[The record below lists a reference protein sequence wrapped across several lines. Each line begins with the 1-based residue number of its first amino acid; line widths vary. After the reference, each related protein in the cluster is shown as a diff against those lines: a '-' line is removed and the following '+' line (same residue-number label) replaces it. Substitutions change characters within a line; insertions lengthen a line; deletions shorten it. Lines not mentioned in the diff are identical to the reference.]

1 MEQQLLLGS
10 KRIPSDWLL
19 RRYEWLGP
27 DGVPLAPDFALS
39 NSAAQVADLAEWAYK
54 NPASDGDTVDVEDTV
69 EDELRVPLENS
80 LFLRLSSALRS
91 AHKRRKSAESSWAEL
106 LALANTKAQDRR
118 KRTLLRSALRN
129 KYVASLKSKLQVMS
143 KQEALRSIVPGAGL
157 SKLKKLSAYTKPSAS
172 KKPSTTSKP
181 SLTEKPAAKKKVSK
195 KHEVKKDADKKL
207 AKVSKAKS
215 SEAEPATAMQD
226 SPVPLNT
233 EVGRGS
239 LA

>member
-80 LFLRLSSALRS
+80 LFLRLSPALRS

-106 LALANTKAQDRR
+106 LALAKTKAQDRR

-129 KYVASLKSKLQVMS
+129 KYVASLKSKLQGDVQTGS
-143 KQEALRSIVPGAGL
+143 SPEHRPGSRALQAQEALGL
-157 SKLKKLSAYTKPSAS
+157 
-172 KKPSTTSKP
+172 
-181 SLTEKPAAKKKVSK
+181 
-195 KHEVKKDADKKL
+195 H
-207 AKVSKAKS
+207 
-215 SEAEPATAMQD
+215 EAERLQEALYDLEALSDREACSKEEALEEARGQ
-226 SPVPLNT
+226 
-233 EVGRGS
+233 EGRRQEARQG
-239 LA
+239 LQGQEL

>member
-1 MEQQLLLGS
+1 MEQQLLPVS

-27 DGVPLAPDFALS
+27 DGVPLTPDFALS
-39 NSAAQVADLAEWAYK
+39 NSATQVADLAEWAYK
-54 NPASDGDTVDVEDTV
+54 NPASDGDTLDVEETV

-80 LFLRLSSALRS
+80 LFLRLSPSLRR
-91 AHKRRKSAESSWAEL
+91 AHKRRKGAESSWAEL
-106 LALANTKAQDRR
+106 LALAKTKAQDRR
-118 KRTLLRSALRN
+118 KRALLRSVLRN

-143 KQEALRSIVPGAGL
+143 KQEAFRSIVPGAGL
-157 SKLKKLSAYTKPSAS
+157 SKLKKLSAYTKPSTS
-172 KKPSTTSKP
+172 KKPSLS
-181 SLTEKPAAKKKVSK
+181 EKPAAKKKLSK
-195 KHEVKKDADKKL
+195 KHELKKDADKKL

-215 SEAEPATAMQD
+215 SEKEPAPATED

-233 EVGRGS
+233 EAGRGL